1 MKLIHLSALL
11 LVAVLAAGCNT
22 PSSRIKKNQALFD
35 SFPPEVQAKV
45 KDGQVDIGYT
55 RAMVDIALGRPDR
68 VYTRR
73 TSSGTVEVLAYSA
86 FETQRDRQHVQADV
100 RVRDSSGSYRTVRD
114 WFWVDVE
121 SRREYDRL
129 RVEVANDQV
138 IAIEESNR
146 RP

>member
-22 PSSRIKKNQALFD
+22 PGSRIKKNQALFD

-55 RAMVDIALGRPDR
+55 RPMVDIALGKPDR

-73 TSSGTVEVLAYSA
+73 TSSGTVEVLAFSA

-129 RVEVANDQV
+129 RVEMANDQV